1 MMKNW
6 TISQKIYI
14 PLFGGLVIG
23 FILILFTS
31 YLSIK
36 GIEKDVYAKE
46 QAELKVYVKNQ
57 LGSQFDIALTNAITI
72 ASNYYVIEALLNN
85 DRTIAIK
92 GLKEL
97 TKTYKEQTDFKTAQ
111 IHIHTKDIKSFL
123 REWMPNKFGDDLSSF
138 RHTIIKVK
146 ESKRPLTAIEMG
158 VAGMSLRG
166 VAPILKDG
174 EYLGS
179 VEFIDSFDAAV
190 TNAKADIGA
199 SVLFLTEKKQLNLSA
214 TAKDALLAKDTALS
228 QKKEITDMKLFEEIK
243 DLDLTSKGSSF
254 STPSYFVVR
263 DELKAFDG
271 SKAGEVLIAKEISA
285 VQIVVHQAQYA
296 VIKLIITMSIITL
309 LVMAMLIITI
319 KKSVIDPVKEL
330 KMRAENLSS
339 GDGDLTK
346 QMEVKSGDEIGL
358 ASKAFNLFIDKVRN
372 TVSMAKS
379 SSNENASVANE
390 LSSTALEV
398 GRRAEETSS
407 IVNETNQMS
416 RAIKEELALSLQKA
430 KQSETEIAEA
440 HSKLTNAKN
449 QILKLAEQVQSTA
462 STEVELARQISQ
474 LSTDADQVKGVLTV
488 ISDIADQTNLLAL
501 NAAIEAARAGE
512 HGRGFAVVADE
523 VRKLAER
530 TQKSLMEI
538 NATINVI
545 VQAINDASEHMNSN
559 SKSMENLTTI
569 ASEAE
574 KNIHETAVIMD
585 NATHSS
591 ENTVK
596 DYINTGKKIDGIVGK
611 IEEINTITVSNTRS
625 MEEVSSATEHLSDL
639 TEKLNNVLGNFR
651 T

>member
-1 MMKNW
+1 MKNW
-6 TISQKIYI
+6 QVEQKIYI
-14 PLFGGLVIG
+14 PLFGGLFIG
-23 FILILFTS
+23 LILILFTS
-31 YLSIK
+31 YLSIQ

-46 QAELKVYVKNQ
+46 KGELSVYVKNQ
-57 LGSQFDIALTNAITI
+57 LEAQYDVALTNAITI
-72 ASNYYVIEALLNN
+72 ASNYYVIESLLNN
-85 DRTIAIK
+85 DRDIAIK
-92 GLKEL
+92 GLGAL
-97 TKTYKEQTDFKTAQ
+97 TKLYKEKTDFKEAQ
-111 IHIHTKDIKSFL
+111 IHIHTQDIKSFL
-123 REWMPNKFGDDLSSF
+123 REWMPKKFGDDLSSF
-138 RHTIIKVK
+138 RHTIKKVK
-146 ESKRPLTAIEMG
+146 ETKQPLTAIEMG

-166 VAPILKDG
+166 VAPIVKDNA
-174 EYLGS
+174 YLGS
-179 VEFIDSFDAAV
+179 VEFIDTFDAAV
-190 TNAKADIGA
+190 QNAKDDIGA

-243 DLDLTSKGSSF
+243 DLDLNAKGASF
-254 STPSYFVVR
+254 FTPSYFVVR

-271 SKAGEVLIAKEISA
+271 SKAGEVLIAKKITA
-285 VQIVVHQAQYA
+285 VKAVVHEAQSA

-309 LVMAMLIITI
+309 LVMAMLIVTL
-319 KKSVIDPVKEL
+319 KKSVIAPVKEL

-346 QMEVKSGDEIGL
+346 KMEIKSGDEIGL
-358 ASKAFNLFIDKVRN
+358 TSIAFNLFIDKVRN

-398 GRRAEETSS
+398 GRRAEETSL
-407 IVNETNQMS
+407 IVNATNHMS
-416 RAIKEELALSLQKA
+416 RTIKEELSLSLQKA
-430 KQSETEIAEA
+430 KQSEVEISEA
-440 HSKLTNAKN
+440 HAKLTNAKN
-449 QILKLAEQVQSTA
+449 QILKLANHVETSA

-474 LSTDADQVKGVLTV
+474 LSNDADQVKGVLTV

-523 VRKLAER
+523 VRNLAER
-530 TQKSLMEI
+530 TQKSLTEI

-545 VQAINDASEHMNSN
+545 VQAINDASDHMKVNSQ
-559 SKSMENLTTI
+559 SMENLTKI
-569 ASEAE
+569 ATEVE
-574 KNIHETAVIMD
+574 KNINETAVIMD
-585 NATHSS
+585 NATVSS
-591 ENTVK
+591 ENTVH
-596 DYINTGKKIDGIVGK
+596 DYINTGKKIDDIVIK

>member
-1 MMKNW
+1 MENW
-6 TISQKIYI
+6 TIAKKVYI

-31 YLSIK
+31 YLSVQ

-46 QAELKVYVKNQ
+46 QAALKVYVKNQ
-57 LGSQFDIALTNAITI
+57 LEAQYDVALTNAITI

-85 DRTIAIK
+85 DRTIAAK

-97 TKTYKEQTDFKTAQ
+97 TKAYKEKTNYKDAQ
-111 IHIHTKDIKSFL
+111 IHIHTQDIKSFL
-123 REWMPNKFGDDLSSF
+123 REWMPAKFGDDLSSF
-138 RHTIIKVK
+138 RHTIKKVK
-146 ESKRPLTAIEMG
+146 ETKQPLTAIEMG

-166 VAPILKDG
+166 VAPILKEG

-179 VEFIDSFDAAV
+179 VEFIDTFDAAV
-190 TNAKADIGA
+190 KNAKEDIGA

-228 QKKEITDMKLFEEIK
+228 QKKELTDMKLFEEIK
-243 DLDLTSKGSSF
+243 EMDLTAQGSSF
-254 STPSYFVVR
+254 FTPSYFVVR

-285 VQIVVHQAQYA
+285 VKTVVHEAQYV
-296 VIKLIITMSIITL
+296 VIKLIITMSIITML
-309 LVMAMLIITI
+309 IMAMLVITL

-330 KMRAENLSS
+330 KIRAENLSS

-346 QMEVKSGDEIGL
+346 KMEIKSGDEIGL
-358 ASKAFNLFIDKVRN
+358 ASLAFNLFIDKVRT

-379 SSNENASVANE
+379 SSNENATVANE
-390 LSSTALEV
+390 LNSTALEV

-416 RAIKEELALSLQKA
+416 RSIKEELTLSLQKA
-430 KQSETEIAEA
+430 EASESEIAEA
-440 HSKLTNAKN
+440 HAKLTNAKN
-449 QILKLAEQVQSTA
+449 QILKLADQVQASA

-474 LSTDADQVKGVLTV
+474 LSSDADQVKGILTV

-523 VRKLAER
+523 VRNLAER
-530 TQKSLMEI
+530 TQKSLTEI

-545 VQAINDASEHMNSN
+545 VQAINDASEHMNAN
-559 SKSMENLTTI
+559 SQSMDNLTKI

-585 NATHSS
+585 NATISS

-596 DYINTGKKIDGIVGK
+596 DYIHTGKKIDEIVAK
-611 IEEINTITVSNTRS
+611 IEEINTITLSNTRS
-625 MEEVSSATEHLSDL
+625 MEEVSGATEHLSDL